1 LHLNQQQAE
10 RRFLDAEKKKCHT
23 MIDGIKPMQ
32 GLIYSG
38 IIDNMIVFLHY
49 YIDIFLLCVVY
60 HRWNDN
66 HDML

>member
-38 IIDNMIVFLHY
+38 IIDMIIFLHY
-49 YIDIFLLCVVY
+49 Y
-60 HRWNDN
+60 
-66 HDML
+66 